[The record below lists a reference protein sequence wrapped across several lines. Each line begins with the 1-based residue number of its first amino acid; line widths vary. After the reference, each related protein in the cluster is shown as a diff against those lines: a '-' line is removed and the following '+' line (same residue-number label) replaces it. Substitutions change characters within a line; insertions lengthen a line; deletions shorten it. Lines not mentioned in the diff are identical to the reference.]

1 MSPPFSNLPGLFIA
15 LLFIAKPRANSSWT
29 ASLETW
35 KLVSQSARRVGG
47 PYAAHLT
54 AGAADIDPP
63 HVLSVAEGSL
73 DDPHGLQQL
82 TFPDLID
89 PPLLPFQ
96 RKKRGS
102 CLQFPGEWKLCARRG
117 RIIRRPLLICSPRFS
132 SGKRSIDSRA

>member
-1 MSPPFSNLPGLFIA
+1 MLLFPPFFNLPG
-15 LLFIAKPRANSSWT
+15 LFIAKPRANSSWT

-35 KLVSQSARRVGG
+35 KLVSQSAKRVGG

-82 TFPDLID
+82 TFQGLIE
-89 PPLLPFQ
+89 PPPPC
-96 RKKRGS
+96 RGS
-102 CLQFPGEWKLCARRG
+102 R
-117 RIIRRPLLICSPRFS
+117 
-132 SGKRSIDSRA
+132 KRSEAPVYSFQGNGSFAQGGEG